1 MIPTLYLQAEIAVM
15 LFLIIIVLIIIIPI
29 VIWKSRKTSRPER
42 DDVALKWVM
51 EQIAD
56 MKENTPGSTDIDEM
70 QKRLE
75 ILRGFV
81 IRSADESNLSSLERL
96 EDITTELKKEAQENV
111 AQYAKQLISDS
122 TVTREEFT
130 DMERKLDKFVVD
142 DTKPKRIKFLA
153 ELFDSKKQ
161 STINWKCSLIKLL
174 RNGIAPDIDA
184 VKFAQESIPS
194 GSALQSFLKKLV
206 GAGIAKKDQIDSFS
220 VNDEFEWMYSYIE
233 KPALL
238 LEEFEKRDVLVKKEK
253 EYQKWLKDNLEKVE
267 PGLKKEGR
275 EIDMPTGTIDFL
287 CRDVNAKPVGLELKY
302 PAATTSNAKQ
312 LIGYAD
318 DFRKRADGENFRGI
332 MVAPK
337 IPDGLQNLLSQHD
350 LEYREIPF
358 GDESEKAETTVTGE
372 DGEEDAIDKWSKS
385 KNALG

>member
-1 MIPTLYLQAEIAVM
+1 MIPTLYLQAEIGGM
-15 LFLIIIVLIIIIPI
+15 FFLIIIALVIIIPI

-42 DDVALKWVM
+42 DDISVQWCM
-51 EQIAD
+51 DQIAA
-56 MKENTPGSTDIDEM
+56 MKENTAGSTHIDEM
-70 QKRLE
+70 QQRLE
-75 ILRGFV
+75 ILRSFV
-81 IRSADESNLSSLERL
+81 IRNADQSNLSSLERL
-96 EDITTELKKEAQENV
+96 EDITSELKKDAREEV
-111 AQYAKQLISDS
+111 AQYAKELISDS
-122 TVTREEFT
+122 TVTREEFAG
-130 DMERKLDKFVVD
+130 MEQKLDNFVAD
-142 DTKPKRIKFLA
+142 DTRTGNIEFLA

-233 KPALL
+233 KPVFL

-253 EYQKWLKDNLEKVE
+253 EYQEWLKDNLEKVE

-337 IPDGLQNLLSQHD
+337 IPDGLKDLLSQHD
-350 LEYREIPF
+350 LESREIPF
-358 GDESEKAETTVTGE
+358 EDESEKAENTVTGE
-372 DGEEDAIDKWSKS
+372 DVIDRQSKS

>member
-1 MIPTLYLQAEIAVM
+1 MVYGMIPTLYLQAEIAVM

-29 VIWKSRKTSRPER
+29 VIWKSRKTSRPEK

-81 IRSADESNLSSLERL
+81 IRNADESNLSSLERL
-96 EDITTELKKEAQENV
+96 EDITSELKKDAQEEV

-122 TVTREEFT
+122 TVTREEFA
-130 DMERKLDKFVVD
+130 DMERLIDKFVGSVK
-142 DTKPKRIKFLA
+142 TENIKFLA
-153 ELFDSKKQ
+153 ELFDSNKQ

-206 GAGIAKKDQIDSFS
+206 EAEIAKKDQIDSFS
-220 VNDEFEWMYSYIE
+220 VNDEFEWIYSYIE
-233 KPALL
+233 KPVFL

-275 EIDMPTGTIDFL
+275 EIGMPTGTIDFL
-287 CRDVNAKPVGLELKY
+287 CRDANAKPVGLELKY

-337 IPDGLQNLLSQHD
+337 IPDSLKGLLSQHD
-350 LEYREIPF
+350 LEVREIPF
-358 GDESEKAETTVTGE
+358 GDESEKAENTVTGE
-372 DGEEDAIDKWSKS
+372 DAIDRQSKS

>member
-1 MIPTLYLQAEIAVM
+1 M

-42 DDVALKWVM
+42 DDATLKWVM
-51 EQIAD
+51 DQIAD

-96 EDITTELKKEAQENV
+96 EDITTELKKEAQEDI

-142 DTKPKRIKFLA
+142 DAKPKRIKFLA

-233 KPALL
+233 KPVFL

-253 EYQKWLKDNLEKVE
+253 EYQEWLKDNLEKVD

-337 IPDGLQNLLSQHD
+337 IPDRLKDLLSQHD
-350 LEYREIPF
+350 LESREIPF
-358 GDESEKAETTVTGE
+358 EDESEKA
-372 DGEEDAIDKWSKS
+372 
-385 KNALG
+385 